1 MYLSVSTCVRR
12 FPVAGLA
19 TMLLL
24 APPAASAQ
32 GLCHLAHE
40 RMRTILGQDKDSD
53 TMVLAHRGWWG
64 RFAKSADLP
73 ENSHWA
79 IDAASVNC
87 ADGIELDV
95 KMTRNGEPVLM
106 HDFNLGRTTN
116 VWQVARGSR
125 YDPIRNTGQNPAVNS
140 LDSSVID
147 KLLLLTPDRSRL
159 TQERVPKVDDVLR
172 KWVNGIAGTFSPLVF
187 DIKTTDAVRAVDAH
201 VHQRMAGFGKTI
213 IAAKVNATLY
223 PTPGAFFRD
232 SANMSPIPVF
242 TTNMLGVTNV
252 AESVLGWSMQV
263 NTLEINMKQPRGLLS
278 PEMANSLAS
287 GDRVGVFQA
296 IPDGPRSGEFY
307 KNTGACCYK
316 LSDLYYTYNFPGGSS
331 RDTADL
337 RGDLNYITQ
346 QRFGL
351 ITTDDPDSAVRF
363 LNGKG
368 LRQRH
373 PKGYFIIPTTPR

>member
-1 MYLSVSTCVRR
+1 
-12 FPVAGLA
+12 
-19 TMLLL
+19 
-24 APPAASAQ
+24 
-32 GLCHLAHE
+32 
-40 RMRTILGQDKDSD
+40 MRTILGNDRDPD

-64 RFAKSADLP
+64 RFARTADLP

-116 VWQVARGSR
+116 IWQVARGDK
-125 YDPIRNTGQNPAVNS
+125 YDPIRNVGQNPAVSS
-140 LDSSVID
+140 LDSSVIGQ
-147 KLLLLTPDRSRL
+147 LFLLTPDRSRL
-159 TQERVPKVDDVLR
+159 TRERVPRVDDVLR
-172 KWVNGIAGTFSPLVF
+172 KWVEGIAGTYAPLVF

-201 VHQRMAGFGKTI
+201 VHQRMAGYGKTI
-213 IAAKVNATLY
+213 VAAKVNATLY

-232 SANMSPIPVF
+232 SSNMSPIPVF

-278 PEMANSLAS
+278 PEVANSLAS

-296 IPDGPRSGEFY
+296 IPDGPRLGEFY

-316 LSDLYYTYNFPGGSS
+316 LSDLYYTYRFPGGTS

-351 ITTDDPDSAVRF
+351 ITTDDPDTAVRF
-363 LNGKG
+363 LDRKG

-373 PKGYFIIPTTPR
+373 PKGYFITPTTPR